1 MDDARLA
8 RLEHEN
14 MVEADVLA
22 ASQVP
27 DARVERTGG
36 VALIL
41 TGLPLRVFNQVI
53 VEDEGASADAIAAAA
68 DAIAA
73 AVAVARERGDR
84 FVVNLRAG
92 TDDRH
97 LGLMDSLGLV
107 PFPDNPWMPGMALHP
122 LPPPGTALPIAGHEI
137 RRVEDAEGIADHVS
151 AAADGFGMPR
161 EWLRSIISEDLI
173 EAPGLA
179 VYVGYT
185 NGQPVS
191 AGLGIRTGR
200 TIGVYNIATIESA
213 RRLGHG
219 AAVTMR
225 IVDDGA
231 AAGCDV
237 AILQASDMG
246 QPIYERLGFRTVVRY
261 MGYVDP
267 ASLEPSS
274 TA

>member
-1 MDDARLA
+1 MDDAMLA

-36 VALIL
+36 VALVL
-41 TGLPLRVFNQVI
+41 TGLPMRVFNQVI
-53 VEDEGASADAIAAAA
+53 VEDEGASADAIAAG
-68 DAIAA
+68 
-73 AVAVARERGDR
+73 VAVARDRGDR

-122 LPPPGTALPIAGHEI
+122 LPPPGTALPAVGHEI
-137 RRVEDAEGIADHVS
+137 SWVDDAAGIADHVS
-151 AAADGFGMPR
+151 AAANGFGMPR
-161 EWLRSIISEDLI
+161 EWLQSIISEDLI
-173 EAPGLA
+173 EVPGLA

-185 NGQPVS
+185 DGQPVS
-191 AGLGIRTGR
+191 AGLAIRTGR

-213 RRLGHG
+213 RRQGHG
-219 AAVTMR
+219 AAMTMR

-267 ASLEPSS
+267 VSLEPSS